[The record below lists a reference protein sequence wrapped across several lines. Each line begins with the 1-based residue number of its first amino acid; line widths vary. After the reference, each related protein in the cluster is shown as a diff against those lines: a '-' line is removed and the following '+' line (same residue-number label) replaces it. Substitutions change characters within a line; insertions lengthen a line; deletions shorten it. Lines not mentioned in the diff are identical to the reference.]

1 MANADAGESSHAS
14 LWQSASRCPN
24 QPRTRESRLP
34 WTQQEDDLIREMV
47 QKFGLRRWCKM
58 ANNLP
63 ERSAKQIRE
72 RWHNQLDPAINRE
85 PWSTQ
90 EEQLIRR
97 EHSRIGN
104 KWAEIARL
112 VPGRTDNAIKNF
124 WNSIKRRKIVD
135 GRSSMRRRAGF
146 LSKRPDS
153 AAMPAAA
160 DSLRTRSGTT
170 TLQEGTLS
178 DDDGPSA
185 EDWRVHVQSN
195 PRLSAAVQAD
205 CAGAAVFADTSPAT
219 NAASR
224 LLPPLLPT
232 SLPERLIKIDSHV
245 QGGKVGA
252 AQTLAGVAK
261 KQDVSCEGRTSWRQ
275 GLKESK
281 GPDGDSRTEK
291 GEDKKERSQSTP
303 AATMLKPRFFAQSSP
318 LPLKKPSSGSP
329 YRLPPPSAFS
339 SLGEGF
345 ASRLFLAHL
354 QEELAMKE
362 RAKQVEE
369 AEGTSGIRDDVIEL
383 DNACTENSGVCVCLY
398 V

>member
-1 MANADAGESSHAS
+1 MAM
-14 LWQSASRCPN
+14 
-24 QPRTRESRLP
+24 P

-160 DSLRTRSGTT
+160 DSLRTRGGTT
-170 TLQEGTLS
+170 TLQEGTL
-178 DDDGPSA
+178 
-185 EDWRVHVQSN
+185 
-195 PRLSAAVQAD
+195 
-205 CAGAAVFADTSPAT
+205 
-219 NAASR
+219 
-224 LLPPLLPT
+224 
-232 SLPERLIKIDSHV
+232 
-245 QGGKVGA
+245 
-252 AQTLAGVAK
+252 
-261 KQDVSCEGRTSWRQ
+261 
-275 GLKESK
+275 
-281 GPDGDSRTEK
+281 
-291 GEDKKERSQSTP
+291 
-303 AATMLKPRFFAQSSP
+303 
-318 LPLKKPSSGSP
+318 
-329 YRLPPPSAFS
+329 
-339 SLGEGF
+339 
-345 ASRLFLAHL
+345 
-354 QEELAMKE
+354 
-362 RAKQVEE
+362 
-369 AEGTSGIRDDVIEL
+369 
-383 DNACTENSGVCVCLY
+383 
-398 V
+398 